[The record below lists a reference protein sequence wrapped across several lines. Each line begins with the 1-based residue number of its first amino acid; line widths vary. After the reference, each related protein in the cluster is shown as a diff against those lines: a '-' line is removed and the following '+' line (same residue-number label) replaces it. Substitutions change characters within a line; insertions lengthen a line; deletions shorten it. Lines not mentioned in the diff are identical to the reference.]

1 MFYGTSITKAFIAAA
16 LSLIVDDVKSFSSVK
31 WQTPII
37 QIISNDFVLDDDY
50 STLHL
55 TLEDAA
61 THRTGMPRHDFSI
74 LGGNQTTR
82 DVVRS
87 LRHLPLTEPL
97 RTTFQYCNL
106 MYSCM

>member
-1 MFYGTSITKAFIAAA
+1 MLYGASTTRAIITAV
-16 LSLIVDDVKSFSSVK
+16 LSLIVDDVESFPNVK
-31 WQTPII
+31 WQTPVT
-37 QIISNDFVLDDDY
+37 QIIPNDFVLEDDY

-61 THRTGMPRHDFSI
+61 THCTVVPRDD

-87 LRHLPLTEPL
+87 MRHLPFTEPL